1 MDLSMILTKLRVI
14 IISIILILLL
24 LVILVITLI
33 FINSSGEPKP
43 FLDEDGKILPLS
55 ISERNYIEVDGGK
68 LGFYIKGKNINN
80 PVLLYLHGGIPDY
93 FLTQKFPTGLDEI
106 FTVVWW
112 DQRGAG
118 ISYDAWHKEITAD
131 DLINDTKAITDYL
144 RDRFSQDK
152 IYLMAHS
159 GGSFLAVKVITR
171 YPGLYKAYIAVAQIA
186 YQKLSEKKASEY
198 IIEQY
203 RNDKSKRDLVQSLI
217 DHPIIL
223 TEPIPEEYTKVR
235 DSAMH
240 DLGVGTMRDMKSV
253 ITGVFIPSLLFK
265 EYSLKDKINLWKGKA
280 TSGISV
286 MWNEIISQD
295 LAKENTKFKIPVYF
309 FHGIFDYTCSYQ
321 LAKEYFDII
330 EAPEKGFFTFNNSAH
345 SPIFEEPVESINI
358 IKAKVLKKK

>member
-1 MDLSMILTKLRVI
+1 MNLSKILKKLKVA
-14 IISIILILLL
+14 IISILLIILL
-24 LVILVITLI
+24 LVISVFTLI
-33 FINSSGEPKP
+33 FINSSGEPVP
-43 FLDEDGKILPLS
+43 FLDENGKILPSS
-55 ISERNYIEVDGGK
+55 ISEKNYIEVDGGK
-68 LGFYIKGKNINN
+68 LGFYIKGKNKNN
-80 PVLLYLHGGIPDY
+80 PILLFLHGGMPFY
-93 FLTQKFPTGLDEI
+93 FITQDFPTGLDEI

-118 ISYDAWHKEITAD
+118 ISYDAWHKDITAD

-144 RDRFSQDK
+144 RNRFSQDK

-171 YPGLYKAYIAVAQIA
+171 YPDLYKAYIAVAQIA

-198 IIEQY
+198 IIEHY
-203 RNDKSKRDLVQSLI
+203 RNDKSKRNIVQSLI

-240 DLGVGTMRDMKSV
+240 DLGVGTMHNMKGV
-253 ITGVFIPSLLFK
+253 ITGIFVPSLLFN

-295 LAKENTKFKIPVYF
+295 LAKENTKFEMPVYF

-321 LAKEYFDII
+321 LAKEYFDVIK
-330 EAPEKGFFTFNNSAH
+330 APEKVFFTFNNSAH
-345 SPIFEEPVESINI
+345 SPIFEEPLESINI
-358 IKAKVLKKK
+358 IKTKILKKN